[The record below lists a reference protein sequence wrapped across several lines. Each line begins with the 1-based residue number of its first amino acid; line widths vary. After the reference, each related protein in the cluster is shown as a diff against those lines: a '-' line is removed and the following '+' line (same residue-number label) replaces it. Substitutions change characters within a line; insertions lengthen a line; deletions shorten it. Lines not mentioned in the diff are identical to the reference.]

1 MHGFPQRANALAV
14 NDTDLAD
21 PAFPAFVKIVRDQ
34 LCDVL
39 RSKSVEV
46 QNTVDWQFQRLRV
59 ARISCHVLFSLSGR
73 CVSNHVCM
81 TPSTCSCS
89 A

>member
-1 MHGFPQRANALAV
+1 
-14 NDTDLAD
+14 
-21 PAFPAFVKIVRDQ
+21 
-34 LCDVL
+34 L